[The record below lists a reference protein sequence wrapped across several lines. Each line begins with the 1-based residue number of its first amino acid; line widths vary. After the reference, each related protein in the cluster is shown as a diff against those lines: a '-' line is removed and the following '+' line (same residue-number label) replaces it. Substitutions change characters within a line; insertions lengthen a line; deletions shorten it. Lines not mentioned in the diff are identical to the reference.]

1 MAKVRVYEWAKQLDV
16 QSKDIVS
23 FLAENGIEVK
33 SDILDCIEHCVE
45 KAQEHVRMAEH
56 VLTEIKEKIDKEN
69 A

>member
-1 MAKVRVYEWAKQLDV
+1 MATV
-16 QSKDIVS
+16 
-23 FLAENGIEVK
+23 IEVK